1 MIIEVRNKMLEHR
14 NQVNAI
20 AMSNYMRNQFS
31 FLGIKTPMRKEIGKK
46 LDKQFGFQKLNWEYI
61 IALWNE
67 EEREMQ
73 YLAIDHI
80 IKYYKNLVIE
90 DIEKIE
96 NLITTKSWWDT
107 VDLLATWAVG
117 QVFRQESDLK
127 EAFLTKWVMS
137 KNIWLIR
144 TSIIFQLKY
153 GKNTDFELLIKNI
166 LMHDDSKEFFI
177 QKGAGWALRE
187 YAKKYP
193 EAVLHFLEINPQ
205 ISPLSRREAIRNI
218 VKL

>member
-14 NQVNAI
+14 NHGNAI
-20 AMSNYMRNQFS
+20 AMSKYMRNQFS
-31 FLGIKTPMRKEIGKK
+31 FFGIKTPLRKEIGKK
-46 LDKQFGFQKLNWEYI
+46 LDKQFGFERISWEYI
-61 IALWNE
+61 HALWNE

-73 YLAIDHI
+73 YLAMDHI

-96 NLITTKSWWDT
+96 KLIITKSWWDT

-117 QVFRQESDLK
+117 QVFRQESDIK
-127 EAFLTKWVMS
+127 EVYLTKWVMS
-137 KNIWLIR
+137 KSIWLIR

-153 GKNTDFELLIKNI
+153 SKNTDFELLIKNI
-166 LMHDDSKEFFI
+166 LMHDESKEFFI

-187 YAKKYP
+187 YAKSNP
-193 EAVLHFLEINPQ
+193 ESVLHFLEINPQ
-205 ISPLSRREAIRNI
+205 LSSLTRREAIRNI
-218 VKL
+218 VQH

>member
-1 MIIEVRNKMLEHR
+1 MLIEVRNKMLEHI
-14 NQVNAI
+14 NLENAKV
-20 AMSNYMRNQFS
+20 MSKYMRNQFS
-31 FLGIKTPMRKEIGKK
+31 FFGIKTPLRKEIGKK

-61 IALWNE
+61 HVLWNE

-80 IKYYKNLVIE
+80 IKYYKNIVIE

-96 NLITTKSWWDT
+96 KLIITKSWWDT
-107 VDLLATWAVG
+107 VDLLSTWAVG

-127 EAFLTKWVMS
+127 EVYLTKWGMS

-153 GKNTDFELLIKNI
+153 GKNTDFDLLIKNI
-166 LMHDDSKEFFI
+166 LMHDHSKEFFI

-193 EAVLHFLEINPQ
+193 KEVLHFLEINPQ
-205 ISPLSRREAIRNI
+205 ISSLTRREAIRNI
-218 VKL
+218 EQH